1 VVFFGQVLD
10 GFRVDDVK
18 RRFGEMFRLDEA
30 KLEQLFSGART
41 VIKRSLHVDEAARY
55 VSSLEKIGARV
66 SIEPIEAAAAPAA
79 PAAPAASAAPA
90 PLSLTPIEAKLRA
103 EVQEREARAEA
114 AYVPRKPQLAEP
126 VEADG
131 DDAPGL
137 FGFGFSGR
145 MARIPYAAAGLLS
158 WSAIVWLAMGM
169 ALWTNVV
176 TILPLIAGLI
186 ALVVWTVR
194 LTVLRLH
201 DINLSGWWVLVAFIP
216 YAGAI
221 ASVAIMIIPGTRGD
235 NDHGGPPQPGSALLI
250 LMTLLALGVTVGT
263 GIRLVSLAN
272 KSTSILQRV
281 AKQAGAP
288 APAEAE
294 AAAHLRSAAAVQAF
308 REHYWPAP
316 GHKAFAASDAGAWGW
331 HGGAESMQDAV
342 AQALAQCDQNRQP
355 YTAECELVNINGF
368 WPKE

>member
-1 VVFFGQVLD
+1 MESQVRVVFFGQVLD
-10 GFRVDDVK
+10 GFHVDDVK

-79 PAAPAASAAPA
+79 PA

-103 EVQEREARAEA
+103 EAQEREARAEA
-114 AYVPRKPQLAEP
+114 AYVPRKPLLAEP

-201 DINLSGWWVLVAFIP
+201 DINLSAWWVLVAFIP

-263 GIRLVSLAN
+263 GVRLVSLAN
-272 KSTSILQRV
+272 KSTSVLQRV

-316 GHKAFAASDAGAWGW
+316 GHKAFAASDGGAWGW
-331 HGGAESMQDAV
+331 HAGAESMQDAV
-342 AQALAQCDQNRQP
+342 AQCDQNRQP